1 MGDSSSSGGEAES
14 MNSESSRGGWR
25 SFPFVIGS
33 TACMSF
39 GAAGMLGNLTVYLI
53 REFNVK
59 SINGAHVVNVAN
71 GSSSLF
77 PILAAIMADSFLD
90 LSLLPSFLP

>member
-1 MGDSSSSGGEAES
+1 
-14 MNSESSRGGWR
+14 
-25 SFPFVIGS
+25 
-33 TACMSF
+33 MSF

-77 PILAAIMADSFLD
+77 PILAAIMADSFFGSFSVAF
-90 LSLLPSFLP
+90 LSSLVSFLVLNTLHSPQCIYICNHFVFSSNSFFYQ